1 MAVIINE
8 LEVVLE
14 SLGTSGP
21 AAPGAAPSAA
31 PTSQQVQP
39 IDVADIL
46 QREIRADFRLFAH

>member
-21 AAPGAAPSAA
+21 AASAAAPSAA
-31 PTSQQVQP
+31 PASQQVQP
-39 IDVADIL
+39 LDVADIL